1 MKVKRFLAF
10 VAALILLPVFTACE
24 EQPPEK
30 EKIMLTFVYAHDS
43 ASSSD
48 LLLETLLKA
57 TDQFNQDN
65 SQTFRIEMEAI
76 TTHFDEIAPYFDELN
91 KLAASNQLPDLI
103 WMPDG
108 AVMKEYAGAGHLA
121 DLTSYLEEDDA
132 WRESFWDGTFV
143 STAHD
148 GGIFAVPLCLRL
160 DCLFYNT
167 ELFTEADVKAE
178 EIQTWDDFLAAC
190 QTLKDAGIQPLAM
203 GGEEPENIS
212 YFTNYLVQRLGG
224 VEPMQQIIDRE
235 DGVRF
240 DQDCF
245 IRAGQMTYELLQNGY
260 LPSDTASTTN
270 DEAGAAFRNGEA
282 AMFCSGSWA
291 VGGFHR
297 DDSQIIDKVGVLPFP
312 VVEGGKGQANHWF
325 VEMNA
330 SVAVSAQSK
339 HTEQAV
345 QWLKYLTA
353 DSVQAMMAEEGYQFP
368 ATKAVFQADLAPKE
382 YTFIRETL
390 KRDGMTASGFFD
402 HVLGEAMG
410 KAYQETLWEIL
421 IGTDSAEAF
430 QNLQAQVQE
439 YLTLEPAEK
448 KTDQT
453 KE

>member
-10 VAALILLPVFTACE
+10 AAALFLLLAFTACE
-24 EQPPEK
+24 EQQPET
-30 EKIMLTFVYAHDS
+30 EKTTLTFAYAHDS

-65 SQTFRIEMEAI
+65 SQTVQIEMEEI
-76 TTHFDEIAPYFDELN
+76 TVHFNETEPYFTELN

-108 AVMKEYAGAGHLA
+108 AAIKEYAGAGHLV
-121 DLTSYLEEDDA
+121 DLASYLEEDDV
-132 WRESFWDGTFV
+132 WRESFWDDTFV

-160 DCLFYNT
+160 DCLFYNI
-167 ELFTEADVKAE
+167 ELFAEAGVKAE
-178 EIQTWDDFLAAC
+178 EIQTWDNFLAAC
-190 QTLKDAGIQPLAM
+190 QALKDTGIQPLAM

-235 DGVRF
+235 DGSRF

-245 IRAGQMTYELLQNGY
+245 IQAGQMTYELLQNGY
-260 LPSDTASTTN
+260 LPPDTAFTTN

-297 DDSQIIDKVGVLPFP
+297 DDSLIIDKVGVLPFP
-312 VVEGGKGQANHWF
+312 VVEGRKGQANHWF
-325 VEMNA
+325 VETNA
-330 SVAVSAQSK
+330 SIAVSAQSK

-345 QWLKYLTA
+345 QWLKYLTS

-382 YTFIRETL
+382 YTFIQEIMEQ
-390 KRDGMTASGFFD
+390 DGMTASGFFD
-402 HVLGEAMG
+402 WNLGEATNE
-410 KAYQETLWEIL
+410 AYRETLRKIL
-421 IGTDSAEAF
+421 LGTDAVEAF
-430 QNLQAQVQE
+430 RGLEQE
-439 YLTLEPAEK
+439 IE
-448 KTDQT
+448 
-453 KE
+453 